1 MLVDPHKGVTKAYS
15 HRDFSFWRSSAKFCN
30 LRIQIMTER
39 DVMEFD
45 VVIVGGGPSGM
56 ATAIHLKN
64 LIERHNAEVE
74 KTGQGQPIPG
84 EVVLIEKAAEI
95 GAHSISGAVMD
106 PKGLD
111 ALIPDWRTMEPKAP
125 VEAEVHDDYAI
136 WLTENGGFK
145 FPVTPPPLKNH
156 GNFVI
161 SLNKMVK
168 WLGGIAEQKGIQV
181 FPGFP
186 GAKLVREGDRV
197 TGVQLQDAGV
207 DKHGEQKGS
216 FQAGGILAGKLVVL
230 AEGSRGSM
238 TKQLISDLKLEGKNP
253 QVYGIGVK
261 EVWEVPAGQCAPGL
275 VVHTMGYPLD
285 SQTFGGGWVYG
296 MGQTEGGKNLVSIGL
311 VVGLDYKDPTMDAHR
326 QLQRMKLNPKIAA
339 FLKGGKML
347 HYGAKSLPEGGLYSM
362 PRNYGDGFVIVGD
375 SAGLMNSMRLKGIHL
390 AMRSGMLAAET
401 AFQCLKSGDT
411 SKNATKHYSE
421 RMQNDWVHDELWQ
434 CRNFHQG
441 FHKGRLMGLLNGG
454 FAQFFG
460 GKGFLFSDNL
470 KSPAGHTFMKTLG
483 SYFKGKGKPKPEKLA
498 QDGTLTFDKLTSVY
512 SSGTM
517 HEEDQPCH
525 LVVTQPDLCSTRC
538 VEEFGNPCQHFCP
551 AAVYEMEEKAGTR
564 HGVELKINASN
575 CVHCKTC
582 DIMDPYQVINWVTP
596 EGGGGPNYTNL

>member
-1 MLVDPHKGVTKAYS
+1 
-15 HRDFSFWRSSAKFCN
+15 
-30 LRIQIMTER
+30 MTQR

-45 VVIVGGGPSGM
+45 VVIVGGGPAGLS
-56 ATAIHLKN
+56 TAIHLAN
-64 LIERHNAEVE
+64 LVERHNAEVQ
-74 KTGQGQPIPG
+74 KSGVG
-84 EVVLIEKAAEI
+84 EALAPQICLIEKAAEL
-95 GAHSISGAVMD
+95 GAHSISGAVLD
-106 PKGLD
+106 PKALD
-111 ALIPDWRTMEPKAP
+111 QLVPGWRTAEPKAP
-125 VEAEVHDDYAI
+125 VEAEVHDDYVL
-136 WLTENGGFK
+136 WLGEKGGFK
-145 FPVTPPPLKNH
+145 LPVTPPPLKNH

-168 WLGGIAEQKGIQV
+168 WLGGLAEQKGIQV

-186 GAKLVREGDRV
+186 GAVLQRDGKKV
-197 TGVQLQDAGV
+197 TGVQLGDSGV
-207 DKHGEQKGS
+207 DKHGQQKGN
-216 FQAGGILAGKLVVL
+216 FQAGGILAGKLTVL

-238 TKQLISDLKLEGKNP
+238 AKQLIADLGLQGKNP
-253 QVYGIGVK
+253 QVFGIGVK
-261 EVWEVPAGQCAPGL
+261 EVWEVPAGQCPPGL

-285 SQTFGGGWVYG
+285 SKTFGGGWIYG

-311 VVGLDYKDPTMDAHR
+311 VVGLDYRDPTMDAHR
-326 QLQRMKLNPKIAA
+326 QLQRMKLNPKVAA
-339 FLKGGKML
+339 FLQGGKML

-362 PRNYGDGFVIVGD
+362 PKTFGDGFVLVGD

-390 AMRSGMLAAET
+390 AMRSGMLAAEA
-401 AFQCLKSGDT
+401 AFECLKKGDF
-411 SKNATKHYSE
+411 SAAATAVYDQK
-421 RMQNDWVHDELWQ
+421 MKADWLHDELWQ

-441 FHKGRLMGLLNGG
+441 FHKGRLWGLLNAG

-460 GKGFLFSDNL
+460 GKGAFWSDEL
-470 KSPAGHTFMKTLG
+470 KSEAGH
-483 SYFKGKGKPKPEKLA
+483 SYMQQVGAYFGGKGKPAQDKLP

-512 SSGTM
+512 ASGTM

-551 AAVYEMEEKAGTR
+551 AAVYEMEPKAGAK
-564 HGVELKINASN
+564 HGVDLKINASN

>member
-1 MLVDPHKGVTKAYS
+1 
-15 HRDFSFWRSSAKFCN
+15 
-30 LRIQIMTER
+30 MTQR

-45 VVIVGGGPSGM
+45 VVIVGGGPAGLS
-56 ATAIHLKN
+56 TAIHLAN
-64 LIERHNAEVE
+64 LVERHNAEVQ
-74 KTGQGQPIPG
+74 KTGQGQEMTPQIC
-84 EVVLIEKAAEI
+84 LIEKAAEI
-95 GAHSISGAVMD
+95 GAHSISGAVLD
-106 PKGLD
+106 PK
-111 ALIPDWRTMEPKAP
+111 ALNQLVPGWRTAEPKAP
-125 VEAEVHDDYAI
+125 VEAEVHDDYVL
-136 WLTENGGFK
+136 WLGEKGGYK
-145 FPVTPPPLKNH
+145 LPVTPPPLKNH

-186 GAKLVREGDRV
+186 GAVLQRDGKQV
-197 TGVQLQDAGV
+197 TGVQLGDSGV
-207 DKHGEQKGS
+207 DKHGQQKGN
-216 FQAGGILAGKLVVL
+216 FQAGGVLAGKLTVL

-238 TKQLISDLKLEGKNP
+238 TKQLIADLGLQGKNP
-253 QVYGIGVK
+253 QVFGIGVK
-261 EVWEVPAGQCAPGL
+261 EVWEVPAGQCPPGR

-285 SQTFGGGWVYG
+285 SKTFGGGWIYG
-296 MGQTEGGKNLVSIGL
+296 MGATEGGKNLVSVGL
-311 VVGLDYKDPTMDAHR
+311 VVGLDYRDPTMDAHR
-326 QLQRMKLNPKIAA
+326 QLQRMKLNPKVAA
-339 FLKGGKML
+339 FLQGGKML

-362 PRNYGDGFVIVGD
+362 PRVFGDGFLIVGD

-390 AMRSGMLAAET
+390 AMRSGMLAAEA
-401 AFQCLKSGDT
+401 AFECLKKGDV
-411 SKNATKHYSE
+411 SSAATAVYDQKMKS
-421 RMQNDWVHDELWQ
+421 DWLHDELWQ

-441 FHKGRLMGLLNGG
+441 FHKGRLWGLLNAG

-460 GKGFLFSDNL
+460 GKGAFWSDQL
-470 KSPAGHTFMKTLG
+470 KSEAGH
-483 SYFKGKGKPKPEKLA
+483 SYMQQVGAYFGGKGKPEAGKLP

-512 SSGTM
+512 ASGTM

-551 AAVYEMEEKAGTR
+551 AAVYEMEPKTGSK
-564 HGVELKINASN
+564 HGVDLKINASN

-596 EGGGGPNYTNL
+596 EGGGGPNYANL

>member
-1 MLVDPHKGVTKAYS
+1 
-15 HRDFSFWRSSAKFCN
+15 
-30 LRIQIMTER
+30 MTER
-39 DVMEFD
+39 DVMPFD
-45 VVIVGGGPSGM
+45 VVVVGGGPAGL
-56 ATAIHLKN
+56 ATAIHLAN
-64 LIERHNAEVE
+64 LIERHNASAADDKKVTAE
-74 KTGQGQPIPG
+74 IC
-84 EVVLIEKAAEI
+84 LIEKAAEI

-111 ALIPDWRTMEPKAP
+111 ALLPGWRTMEPKAP
-125 VEAEVHDDYAI
+125 IEAEVHDDYAI
-136 WLTENGGFK
+136 WLTEKGGTK
-145 FPVTPPPLKNH
+145 FPITPPPLKNH

-168 WLGGIAEQKGIQV
+168 WLGAIAEQKGIQV

-186 GAKLVREGDRV
+186 GAKLVREGDTV
-197 TGVQLQDAGV
+197 TGVQLGDSGV
-207 DKHGEQKGS
+207 DKHGQPKGN
-216 FQAGGILAGKLVVL
+216 FQAGGILSGKIVVL

-238 TKQLISDLKLEGKNP
+238 TKQLIADLKLEGKNP

-261 EVWEVPAGQCAPGL
+261 EVWEVPKGQCPPGL

-285 SQTFGGGWVYG
+285 SKTFGGGWVYG
-296 MGQTEGGKNLVSIGL
+296 MGQSEGDKNLVSIGL
-311 VVGLDYKDPTMDAHR
+311 VVGLDYRDPTMDAHR
-326 QLQRMKLNPKIAA
+326 QLQRMKLNPKIAP
-339 FLKGGKML
+339 FLKGGKLL

-362 PRNYGDGFVIVGD
+362 PKVFGSGFVLVGD

-401 AFQCLKSGDT
+401 AFACLQKGDFSAAST
-411 SKNATKHYSE
+411 ALYDQKMKA
-421 RMQNDWVHDELWQ
+421 DWVHDELWK

-441 FHKGRLMGLLNGG
+441 FHKGRLAGLVNAG
-454 FAQFFG
+454 FATLFG
-460 GKGFLFSDNL
+460 GKGTLWSDEL
-470 KSPAGHTFMKTLG
+470 KSNAGHTYMRKVG
-483 SYFKGKGKPKPEKLA
+483 DYFGGKGKPKQDKLPE
-498 QDGTLTFDKLTSVY
+498 DGTLTFDKLTSVY
-512 SSGTM
+512 SSGTI

-551 AAVYEMEEKAGTR
+551 AAVYEMEEKAGTK
-564 HGVELKINASN
+564 HGVALKINASN